1 MPCHLEPQQLSP
13 AVTQNQERKQE
24 IKRQRRH
31 NAHIDGGNRLS
42 KDIFGRARLDDRDRI
57 PISAVLLGLL
67 TVYR

>member
-1 MPCHLEPQQLSP
+1 MGIFPPTLEVGDTEGFSS
-13 AVTQNQERKQE
+13 
-24 IKRQRRH
+24 
-31 NAHIDGGNRLS
+31 D